1 MNAGIDTLVLGCTHY
16 PLLSGLLK
24 LELGPDVVLVSSA
37 EETAKDVYG
46 ELVSRELLAPTGS
59 KPVHEFVTTGD
70 PGQFQRL
77 AEVFLGPEVRDLGVE
92 QVTRG
97 GRVELTVL
105 GAQGTWP
112 GAGGENCGYLLTEDG
127 YHLQMDAGT
136 GTFARLQQ
144 VVGVD
149 DVGAMLITHGHP
161 DHFVDIIPTF
171 YARHYGRLGRP
182 GLPLWSPGG
191 FTDLAAS
198 LVSEKG
204 RNVMAEAFDFRT
216 AGAGEVFELGPFRI
230 TPFEMQHIGVYSLG
244 YRIEAGGVV
253 LAYTGDT
260 GPCDAAVALGLDA
273 DLFLCEATYQ
283 NASKLYPFHL
293 SAAQAG
299 EVATAVGSRSPGPHA
314 PDARSRPADLDPGGG
329 RDLHRADRHRG
340 AGDGPGGGSMS
351 SPRRPRARAA
361 AAGGVRART
370 TRNGPPA
377 PCCSRWARPE
387 CCAPPPS
394 RPKRLV
400 GSEGRARDG

>member
-1 MNAGIDTLVLGCTHY
+1 
-16 PLLSGLLK
+16 
-24 LELGPDVVLVSSA
+24 
-37 EETAKDVYG
+37 
-46 ELVSRELLAPTGS
+46 
-59 KPVHEFVTTGD
+59 
-70 PGQFQRL
+70 
-77 AEVFLGPEVRDLGVE
+77 
-92 QVTRG
+92 
-97 GRVELTVL
+97 VELTVL

-112 GAGGENCGYLLTEDG
+112 GAGGENCGYLLTDDG

-182 GLPLWSPGG
+182 GLQLWSPGG

-244 YRIEAGGVV
+244 YRIEASGVV
-253 LAYTGDT
+253 FAYTGDT

-299 EVATAVGSRSPGPHA
+299 EVATASGADHLVLTHLTP
-314 PDARSRPADLDPGGG
+314 DLDQRISIKEAAETFAGPIDIAVPGMVLEVG
-329 RDLHRADRHRG
+329 R
-340 AGDGPGGGSMS
+340 
-351 SPRRPRARAA
+351 
-361 AAGGVRART
+361 
-370 TRNGPPA
+370 
-377 PCCSRWARPE
+377 
-387 CCAPPPS
+387 
-394 RPKRLV
+394 
-400 GSEGRARDG
+400 

>member
-1 MNAGIDTLVLGCTHY
+1 
-16 PLLSGLLK
+16 
-24 LELGPDVVLVSSA
+24 
-37 EETAKDVYG
+37 
-46 ELVSRELLAPTGS
+46 
-59 KPVHEFVTTGD
+59 
-70 PGQFQRL
+70 
-77 AEVFLGPEVRDLGVE
+77 
-92 QVTRG
+92 
-97 GRVELTVL
+97 VELTVL

-112 GAGGENCGYLLTEDG
+112 GAGGENCGYLLTDDG

-182 GLPLWSPGG
+182 GLQLWSPGG

-204 RNVMAEAFDFRT
+204 RNVMAEAFDFRE
-216 AGAGEVFELGPFRI
+216 AGPAEVFELGPFRI
-230 TPFEMQHIGVYSLG
+230 TPFEMQHIGVFSLG

-253 LAYTGDT
+253 IAYTGDT
-260 GPCDAAVALGLDA
+260 GPCDAAVALGRDA

-299 EVATAVGSRSPGPHA
+299 EVATASGADHLVLTHLTP
-314 PDARSRPADLDPGGG
+314 DLDQRISIKEAAETFTGPIDIAVPGMVLEVG
-329 RDLHRADRHRG
+329 R
-340 AGDGPGGGSMS
+340 
-351 SPRRPRARAA
+351 
-361 AAGGVRART
+361 
-370 TRNGPPA
+370 
-377 PCCSRWARPE
+377 
-387 CCAPPPS
+387 
-394 RPKRLV
+394 
-400 GSEGRARDG
+400 